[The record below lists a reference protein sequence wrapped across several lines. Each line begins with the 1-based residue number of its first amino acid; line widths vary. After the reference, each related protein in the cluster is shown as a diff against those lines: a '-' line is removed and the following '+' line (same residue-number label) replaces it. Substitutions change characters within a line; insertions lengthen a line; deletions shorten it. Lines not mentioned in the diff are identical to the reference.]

1 MWRTGKWKLWFC
13 LSFSFFNFCRILLPH
28 RTSHLH
34 FQPFLL
40 SFWPIIV
47 FFLLFE
53 VIMSPK
59 YHLLH
64 HVASLSCFLPLF
76 LFLFFCPSHHY
87 HFTCCLIFYIVPL
100 SVNPNDVLEKPYPL
114 FCIPVCDFRF
124 LIAWFCVR
132 KCARCHVVLL
142 IIIFVRAGPHLVMIK
157 ISRTREEEK
166 WQQRGRRRRN
176 SFGL

>member
-76 LFLFFCPSHHY
+76 LFLFFFLSLTSLSLYLLSYIFMMFWRSRIPFLYSCVWLSFSNCVILCEKMYEMSCCAAYHHI
-87 HFTCCLIFYIVPL
+87 CASRSSSC
-100 SVNPNDVLEKPYPL
+100 NDQN
-114 FCIPVCDFRF
+114 
-124 LIAWFCVR
+124 
-132 KCARCHVVLL
+132 
-142 IIIFVRAGPHLVMIK
+142 
-157 ISRTREEEK
+157 ISD
-166 WQQRGRRRRN
+166 QRGRKMTTERKEKKK
-176 SFGL
+176 